1 MHWTEPTTWKR
12 VKDNAREIARTYR
25 WGRICA
31 FSGLLTLA
39 ASLGVR
45 YLLPASADLLTIPKI
60 IGIMAAVMF
69 LPLTIFIGALQ
80 TGSVIFR
87 RKCIDVSDSF
97 VHCFIP
103 YEQIVRLGF
112 KRFDG
117 KSYFYVRGVPRRGK
131 KEVEV
136 HVALTAKYT
145 ESDIEVYIIQKGLG
159 RLLAVTREVDALPIR
174 TKAPAIQCEST
185 VVVLVG
191 FHISSYIVVFSCIKI
206 MLDSDTWASCAI
218 VLVWLVD
225 IFIWNWLLGKGAR
238 QKTNK
243 LGEGMPVR
251 RVVALG
257 VPYMLTIVL
266 NPAMVFA
273 GLRWAALPP
282 AVVWTASSIWQFVWM
297 ALVYGLGMLFRRASA
312 RT

>member
-1 MHWTEPTTWKR
+1 MHWTDPTTWKR
-12 VKDNAREIARTYR
+12 VKDNAREVARTYR

-45 YLLPASADLLTIPKI
+45 YLLPASADLLTIPRI
-60 IGIMAAVMF
+60 IGLSATVAA
-69 LPLTIFIGALQ
+69 LPLVVFIGALE

-87 RKCIDVSDSF
+87 RKCLDVSDSF
-97 VHCFIP
+97 VRCFIP
-103 YEQIVRLGF
+103 YEQIVCLGF
-112 KRFDG
+112 ERFEG
-117 KSYFYVRGVPRRGK
+117 KSYFYVRGVPRRRE

-145 ESDIEVYIIQKGLG
+145 ESDIEAYIIQKGLG
-159 RLLAVTREVDALPIR
+159 RLLAVTREVDTLPIR
-174 TKAPAIQCEST
+174 TKAPAIPHEPQK
-185 VVVLVG
+185 VVLLG
-191 FHISSYIVVFSCIKI
+191 SLCIPFMVSALCLCA
-206 MLDSDTWASCAI
+206 MLGSDPWALCAI
-218 VLVWLVD
+218 FLVWQVD

-243 LGEGMPVR
+243 LGDGMSVR

-266 NPAMVFA
+266 NPAIVFA